1 MLVIHFPIPVSWKY
15 LQSVN
20 TVLDY
25 IKDGIAEQSNLLSIS
40 PMKLQEWAKYKIIQE
55 KVQSGKTVL
64 ASMIPMEEFLTKEI
78 AYCRFWGKELIDLKS
93 KVSNLLSDLGILRFH
108 AA

>member
-1 MLVIHFPIPVSWKY
+1 M
-15 LQSVN
+15 N

-25 IKDGIAEQSNLLSIS
+25 IKDGIAEQSGLLSIS
-40 PMKLQEWAKYKIIQE
+40 PMNLQEWAKYKIIQE

-64 ASMIPMEEFLTKEI
+64 VSMIPMEEFLTKEV
-78 AYCRFWGKELIDLKS
+78 AYCRFSGTELVDLKS
-93 KVSNLLSDLGILRFH
+93 KVGKLLSDLGILRFH